1 MELIKTEFASA
12 GVVVSRIGGR
22 SENQDC
28 YGFRDTPLG
37 QVVVVCD
44 GMGGVQGGRVASS
57 IAVNSILNYLSSV
70 SEETPVSDALT
81 DAVRRANT
89 DIINTGSGN
98 PDLYGMGTTVTVLVL
113 DKTCAT
119 VAYVGDSR
127 IYQLRGRKKIFRTF
141 DHSMVFEMVKNGVL
155 TEEQARLSE
164 QSNVILK
171 ALGIYQEI
179 EPDIHRLPYRK
190 GDRFILCSD
199 GFWGAMPE
207 KEFLSHVAQKTDK
220 IANILEH
227 TANVVDGIGR
237 NKGGNHDNLT
247 AAIIDVKCN
256 SLMKE
261 KMSKTVKTIL
271 TVLIVLLAVSMA
283 LNVYFFVEYRHGL
296 KDCFAKTDIVE
307 QVESKAVS
315 AADDSAESAG
325 QDEESIN

>member
-1 MELIKTEFASA
+1 MELIKTKFASR

-37 QVVVVCD
+37 QAVVVCD
-44 GMGGVQGGRVASS
+44 GMGGMQGGRIAST
-57 IAVNSILNYLSSV
+57 IAVNSILGYLVSAPGDMNV
-70 SEETPVSDALT
+70 SEALVN
-81 DAVRRANT
+81 AVGQANA
-89 DIINTGSGN
+89 DIIKTGNEN
-98 PDLYGMGTTVTVLVL
+98 PDLYGMGTTVTILIL
-113 DKTCAT
+113 NKTCAT
-119 VAYVGDSR
+119 IAYVGDSR

-141 DHSMVFEMVKNGVL
+141 DHSMVFEMVKSGVL

-179 EPDIHRLPYRK
+179 VPDIHRLPYRK

-207 KEFLSHVAQKTDK
+207 KEFLSHVSRNTDK
-220 IANILEH
+220 IANIIEH
-227 TANVVDGIGR
+227 TANTVDRIGR
-237 NKGGNHDNLT
+237 DKGGNHDNLT

-271 TVLIVLLAVSMA
+271 ITLILLLAASVA
-283 LNVYFFVEYRHGL
+283 LNVYCLIGQNPIPADNGATH
-296 KDCFAKTDIVE
+296 TE
-307 QVESKAVS
+307 QS
-315 AADDSAESAG
+315 ADSTRTAQPADA
-325 QDEESIN
+325 N